1 MRRLSVQLALAM
13 LGTMVLTLGVL
24 ALTQRWAEWRRF
36 YDLPEEVRLRVP
48 HPKPFLPGGVSSLFF
63 TQPTQGPPGPGGG
76 PYGPG
81 GDGPGFG
88 QVAEGGG
95 SEPGTYND
103 QLAVSYR
110 AFNRFQNEAFL
121 VGVALAAAMSLALA
135 LWLSRLVARPVE
147 RVSRAAALLAGGDLT
162 ARVSALPAKG
172 MTNLETA
179 RLTENFNQMAESLEG
194 YERERKAMIADIAH
208 ELRTPLTAL
217 SLRLEA
223 LQDGLVP
230 LNEIEVA
237 SLNRNAALLSRLVE
251 DLRVLSL
258 ADAGRLELRRR
269 STDLARLLTGVFDDY
284 QSRFNAAGVLG
295 ALTLPGS
302 GVTVNVDPDRMAQVL
317 GNLLDNALR
326 VTPDGGR
333 ITVSAVESAGTVQI
347 AVRDTG
353 PGLSGEAAAR
363 AFDRYFQDKDKDYEQ
378 PRAGAS
384 GLGLAIVK
392 TLVQLHGG
400 AVFARNVEEPTGA
413 EFVVDLPTGRPA
425 E

>member
-1 MRRLSVQLALAM
+1 M

-48 HPKPFLPGGVSSLFF
+48 HPKPLLPGGVSSLFLG
-63 TQPTQGPPGPGGG
+63 QPDKGPPGPGGG
-76 PYGPG
+76 AYAPG
-81 GDGPGFG
+81 GEGAGFG
-88 QVAEGGG
+88 QAGVGGY
-95 SEPGTYND
+95 EPGAFNE
-103 QLAVSYR
+103 QLALSYR

-147 RVSRAAALLAGGDLT
+147 RVSHAAALLAAGDLS
-162 ARVSALPAKG
+162 ARVPPLPPRG

-230 LNEIEVA
+230 LNEAEVA
-237 SLNRNAALLSRLVE
+237 SLSRNAALLSRLVE

-269 STDLARLLTGVFDDY
+269 SVDAGRLLADVFDDY
-284 QSRFNAAGVLG
+284 ESRFRAAGVTG
-295 ALTLPGS
+295 APSVPAAPVL
-302 GVTVNVDPDRMAQVL
+302 VNVDPDRMTQVL

-326 VTPDGGR
+326 VTPEGGR
-333 ITVSAVESAGTVQI
+333 VTASVAHEGGTARI
-347 AVRDTG
+347 RIRDTG
-353 PGLSGEAAAR
+353 PGLSDEAAAR
-363 AFDRYFQDKDKDYEQ
+363 AFDRYFQDKDVDYEQ

-400 AVFARNVEEPTGA
+400 HVFAHTVEDPRGA
-413 EFVVDLPTGRPA
+413 EFVVELPA
-425 E
+425 S